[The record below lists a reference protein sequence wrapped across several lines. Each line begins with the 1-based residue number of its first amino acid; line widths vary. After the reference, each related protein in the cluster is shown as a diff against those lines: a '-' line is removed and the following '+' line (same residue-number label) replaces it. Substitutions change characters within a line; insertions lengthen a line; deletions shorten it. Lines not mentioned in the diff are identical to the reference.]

1 MGIGCPARWPRK
13 GWEGPAACGGVR
25 GPGAILRAEPSTA
38 PPDDPTPCLGA
49 QRALEDGDTP
59 KKRDKIESIDV
70 EGQSI
75 SEILQIMRDNM
86 WHKNTISAET

>member
-1 MGIGCPARWPRK
+1 MGIGCPARGPRK

-38 PPDDPTPCLGA
+38 PPDDPTPCRGA

-59 KKRDKIESIDV
+59 KKLYTNMYAKESDKVVSVRHFQNANGIHGASSKT
-70 EGQSI
+70 Q
-75 SEILQIMRDNM
+75 
-86 WHKNTISAET
+86 